1 MAEFME
7 VIGHIKR
14 MCDMRKDGCAGCILA
29 TEEGKGRCLF
39 DTASID
45 CLPEEWNTKIFAEIE
60 EIMTDWAE
68 SHPELKYP
76 SLKETWKRL
85 FPNATSIPC
94 PINHF
99 GADIQTVCDGRC
111 EACKSRPVTAE
122 IAEALGI
129 KPGEVTRDD

>member
-14 MCDMRKDGCAGCILA
+14 MCGTHKKSCAGCILR
-29 TEEGKGRCLF
+29 TDEGWCLF
-39 DTASID
+39 STADIGSV
-45 CLPEEWNTKIFAEIE
+45 PEKWNTKEFAKIE
-60 EIMTDWAE
+60 KSMTDWAE

-76 SLKETWKRL
+76 SWKEAWKRL
-85 FPNATSIPC
+85 FPNAMSIPC

-99 GADIQTVCDGRC
+99 GADLQTVCDGRC
-111 EACKSRPVTAE
+111 EMCKSSPVTAE

-129 KPGEVTRDD
+129 KPVEANGDA